1 MKANVPDQAEKLRQL
16 AAQEEAAVNAVDL
29 GSEQA
34 TAVADPPE
42 EESSSRP
49 APPEPRLPRKSKR
62 ARKTGVA
69 PAPITD
75 SPQNKTKTQPAPQ
88 QSQIV
93 SQKTKLSEPN
103 DPRKTIQLSKRFL
116 AEAHTRV
123 IAISGGKGGVGK
135 SNVACNLG
143 IAMAMMGK
151 RVLLMDA
158 DLSLA
163 NVDVLMGLTPRLNLS
178 HVISGEKRLEEI
190 LVNGPENLRLLPGGS
205 GVEELSQLS
214 QETIDRL
221 FNDFSQLTPAPDVMI
236 IDTAAGIHPNVI
248 QFLLAA
254 DQAVVVTTPEPT
266 AYTDAYA
273 LIKTIVRHDS
283 KKEIGVLVNMAKD
296 GREANEVTR
305 LLLQIC
311 KQMLNITFN
320 NLGYIPRDPEA
331 PKAVRH
337 QKPLLLK
344 APNAPASR
352 AIRQLASILLQIPNP
367 KSARQGLS
375 GFFRRLMG
383 RSAPPPTA
391 ANSG

>member
-163 NVDVLMGLTPRLNLS
+163 NVDVLMGLTPR
-178 HVISGEKRLEEI
+178 
-190 LVNGPENLRLLPGGS
+190 
-205 GVEELSQLS
+205 
-214 QETIDRL
+214 DRK
-221 FNDFSQLTPAPDVMI
+221 S
-236 IDTAAGIHPNVI
+236 
-248 QFLLAA
+248 
-254 DQAVVVTTPEPT
+254 VV
-266 AYTDAYA
+266 
-273 LIKTIVRHDS
+273 
-283 KKEIGVLVNMAKD
+283 
-296 GREANEVTR
+296 
-305 LLLQIC
+305 
-311 KQMLNITFN
+311 
-320 NLGYIPRDPEA
+320 
-331 PKAVRH
+331 
-337 QKPLLLK
+337 
-344 APNAPASR
+344 
-352 AIRQLASILLQIPNP
+352 
-367 KSARQGLS
+367 
-375 GFFRRLMG
+375 
-383 RSAPPPTA
+383 
-391 ANSG
+391 